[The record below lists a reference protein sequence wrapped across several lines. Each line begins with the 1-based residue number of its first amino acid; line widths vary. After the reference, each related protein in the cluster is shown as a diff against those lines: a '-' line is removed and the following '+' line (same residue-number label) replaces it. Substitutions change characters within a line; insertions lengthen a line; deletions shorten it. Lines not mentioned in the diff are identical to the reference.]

1 MNKYSYDKIFIL
13 IDMKDP
19 SEMFL
24 REIGS
29 GCKFRMLK
37 SLLNAKLSVNE
48 LAEAS
53 GLSQSHVSHNLKS
66 LLACRFVEMVP
77 KGKVHEY
84 RLSKEIAPCI
94 RGISNYIE
102 KYGDFLNKCGG
113 IKMV

>member
-1 MNKYSYDKIFIL
+1 
-13 IDMKDP
+13 MKDP

-37 SLLNAKLSVNE
+37 ALLTDNLSVND
-48 LAEAS
+48 LAKAS

-77 KGKVHEY
+77 NGKMHEY

-94 RGISNYIE
+94 KGISNYMK
-102 KYGDFLNKCGG
+102 KYSDFLMKCSG